1 MKKQMI
7 RMITLLAFSSVL
19 LSSCAVGYRQ
29 NRNRTHD
36 DRRNSRGHDR
46 DHDNNHDHNDHNNYY
61 KRY

>member
-29 NRNRTHD
+29 NRRHD
-36 DRRNSRGHDR
+36 DRRNSRGHNR
-46 DHDNNHDHNDHNNYY
+46 DHDSNRDRNDHNNYY